1 MKNKKPFV
9 ACLLALALAA
19 AAAQAD
25 QVVKIGLSSPLTGP
39 QAVSGKDN
47 ENALRM
53 AVDELNQ
60 KGVVV
65 GGEKLQFELISEDD
79 QADPRVGVQVA
90 QKLVDEGVVAVLGP
104 YNSGVALPASAVY
117 KRAGVPILSVASN
130 PALTTQGFT
139 NIFRIG
145 ASDAQLGSTMADYAA
160 KKLNAKTAA
169 VIDDRTA
176 YGQGLVEEFS
186 KEAQRL
192 GIKIIA
198 QEYTSSSATDFLAI
212 LASIK
217 VKKPDVVFLGGY
229 AAQGAPLVKQMRQ
242 RQLSAKLLGGDS
254 ICTPDMG
261 RLAGPDASVVYC
273 AQGGVA
279 LDSLE
284 KGRAFTKAYKERFN
298 TDTQVY
304 GVSFYDGMM
313 LLAEAMVKADSTDS
327 QDLLKQLPKTQH
339 QGIAGEYRF
348 DEKGDL
354 TGAPSTVYTFENGQL
369 KTVQ

>member
-1 MKNKKPFV
+1 MKNKNQSV
-9 ACLLALALAA
+9 ACLLALAIAA
-19 AAAQAD
+19 SAAQAD

-47 ENALRM
+47 ENGLRM
-53 AVDELNQ
+53 AIDELNQ

-65 GGEKLQFELISEDD
+65 GGEKISFEVIAEDD
-79 QADPRVGVQVA
+79 QADPRVGVQIA

-117 KRAGVPILSVASN
+117 KRGGVPMLSVASN
-130 PALTTQGFT
+130 PTLTTQGFP

-145 ASDAQLGSTMADYAA
+145 ASDSQLGSTMADYAA
-160 KKLNAKTAA
+160 TTLKAKTAA

-176 YGQGLVEEFS
+176 YGQGLVNEFS
-186 KEAQRL
+186 KEAERQ

-198 QEYTSSSATDFLAI
+198 QEYTNSSATDFLAI

-217 VKKPDVVFLGGY
+217 TKKPDVIFLGGY
-229 AAQGAPLVKQMRQ
+229 AAQGAPLVKQMSQ
-242 RQLSAKLLGGDS
+242 RQLPAKLLGGDG

-261 RLAGPDASVVYC
+261 RLAGPDAAAVYC

-279 LDSLE
+279 LDSME
-284 KGRAFTKAYKERFN
+284 KGRAFTKTYKERFN
-298 TDTQVY
+298 TDTQIY

-313 LLAEAMVKADSTDS
+313 LLAEAMVKAGSTDS
-327 QDLLKQLPKTQH
+327 QALIEQLAKTQY

-348 DEKGDL
+348 DQTGNL

-369 KTVQ
+369 KAVK